1 MKHLGSVISKWAACG
16 LALMVTAMVASVQA
30 QQEGTAKV
38 TSIRGSA
45 QYSEGGGAWAPLTV
59 GKVLK
64 AGSSIKT
71 AADSQVDLFLKQNGP
86 VVRVTADTTL
96 GLDKMLFDDTG
107 AETVVET
114 QLNLINGRI
123 LGNVKKLAAA
133 SRYEVKV
140 PTGTVGIRG
149 TEYDISTSGIVYVV
163 TGEVMVTYISPKGK
177 VTTLPVPESS
187 WFMPPTDPEGVPT
200 VVTTQPANWAPEP
213 MPGKAPVVTP
223 EGAQVIVQPV
233 EVPVSPIV
241 GAKASS
247 SGSSQGGQT
256 TTEHAN

>member
-1 MKHLGSVISKWAACG
+1 MKNLGSLMFKLAAG
-16 LALMVTAMVASVQA
+16 GVALVVSAMLGSAQA
-30 QQEGTAKV
+30 QQEGTVTV
-38 TSIRGSA
+38 TSVRGSA
-45 QYSEGGGAWAPLTV
+45 QYSDAGGSWMPLKV

-64 AGSSIKT
+64 AGAVVKT

-114 QLNLINGRI
+114 QLNLVNGRI

-133 SRYEVKV
+133 SRYDVKV

-149 TEYDISTSGIVYVV
+149 TEYDISASGVVHVV
-163 TGEVMVTYISPKGK
+163 TGEVLVTYISPAGK
-177 VTTLPVPESS
+177 VTTMSVKEGE
-187 WFMPPTDPEGVPT
+187 WFIPPTDAAGVPT
-200 VVTTQPANWAPEP
+200 IQNTPPTGWSPEP
-213 MPGKAPVVTP
+213 MPPVIGPGPEVVTP
-223 EGAQVIVQPV
+223 IGGIVKPI

-241 GAKASS
+241 GTKPTSAPAPVPVTPP
-247 SGSSQGGQT
+247 QD
-256 TTEHAN
+256 